1 MTVLFARAATEFATL
16 VSFVPRDRF
25 EGPGLGEWTLCE
37 LIGHTSRALSTVVD
51 YLAQPAPPQI
61 TVGSATEYLEVVL
74 RRRGDD
80 EAIMLRGRTA
90 AAALGDDPASA
101 IAELATAAVHA
112 VEAAGTDRL
121 IAVGGGPDPV
131 AMALGE
137 YLRTRAFELTV
148 HGIDIADAAGLEWAP
163 APAHV
168 LDALHLAAANASAR
182 GAGVEALR
190 LLTGRRPDAGLD
202 GVLAAGR

>member
-25 EGPGLGEWTLCE
+25 EGPGLGEWTLRE

-74 RRRGDD
+74 RQRGDD

-90 AAALGDDPASA
+90 AGA
-101 IAELATAAVHA
+101 
-112 VEAAGTDRL
+112 DR
-121 IAVGGGPDPV
+121 GGGV
-131 AMALGE
+131 GHGE
-137 YLRTRAFELTV
+137 SVWLQRR
-148 HGIDIADAAGLEWAP
+148 
-163 APAHV
+163 
-168 LDALHLAAANASAR
+168 
-182 GAGVEALR
+182 
-190 LLTGRRPDAGLD
+190 GRRF
-202 GVLAAGR
+202 